1 MLRPRR
7 FDEEGLKAYLDDVRP
22 RFLVL
27 RVHADKA
34 NIVWGVPLW
43 AAEEIVAFAVGAA
56 AILKGALPLLPG
68 PWREKLLPGIR
79 FAGYAFGNYA
89 ANASASQGYTA
100 TGGHGG
106 RSANGDGNSDQRH
119 TATDDPR
126 VQNGSDSRRSRAA
139 EAASGGSS
147 RGAAWAEI
155 FSTINSLAGG
165 SLRDVLRIPPGEPYV
180 QVATHNTRIEI
191 VAY

>member
-68 PWREKLLPGIR
+68 PWRERLLPGLR
-79 FAGYAFGNYA
+79 FAGYAFGNRPETVA
-89 ANASASQGYTA
+89 ASQGFTA
-100 TGGHGG
+100 TGGRGG
-106 RSANGDGNSDQRH
+106 RSAGGGNTDQHH
-119 TATDDPR
+119 TATANPA
-126 VQNGSDSRRSRAA
+126 VQNGRGSTRSRAA
-139 EAASGGSS
+139 EAAIGGSS
-147 RGAAWAEI
+147 RGAAWAEV